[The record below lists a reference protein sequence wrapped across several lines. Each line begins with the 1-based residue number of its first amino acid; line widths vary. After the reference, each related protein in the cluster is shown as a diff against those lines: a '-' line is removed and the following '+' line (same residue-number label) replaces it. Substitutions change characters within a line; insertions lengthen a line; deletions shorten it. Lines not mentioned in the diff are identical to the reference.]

1 MLRHFLIGLGLIL
14 ASAIAVVVVAV
25 TLFGAGKD
33 VDATASAGSSR
44 QAQPGRPVE
53 VGVVEEGVQDQH
65 PAEPVPSLN
74 AKPRSGVFFAI
85 VRVYPNSRV
94 VLRAAPGGK
103 LIDVLGSQSE
113 FGSPLVLGVAE
124 QRGPWLGV
132 TTPLRPNNT
141 PGWIRLDHE
150 DLDLYWTRYSLT
162 VRLPE
167 RTLELRYG
175 RRMLH
180 SYRVTVGGSG
190 STTPIG
196 RFSITDALEFDG
208 SPDYG
213 CCALALSGRQ
223 ESLPPGWLG
232 GDRIAI
238 HGTLGPVGDAAS
250 HGCIRAT
257 DATMRTLFARIPLG
271 TPVFVSG

>member
-1 MLRHFLIGLGLIL
+1 MLRKFLIGLGLIF
-14 ASAIAVVVVAV
+14 ASAIGVVVVAV
-25 TLFGAGKD
+25 ALFGAGKGGD
-33 VDATASAGSSR
+33 TTAAGN
-44 QAQPGRPVE
+44 QPGRPVE
-53 VGVVEEGVQDQH
+53 VGVTEGEAEDQP
-65 PAEPVPSLN
+65 PAEPVPSLMD
-74 AKPRSGVFFAI
+74 KPRKGPFFPI
-85 VRVYPNSRV
+85 VRLYPGARV
-94 VLRAAPGGK
+94 PMRAAPGGE
-103 LIDVLGSQSE
+103 LIDILGSQSE
-113 FGSPLVLGVAE
+113 FGSPTVLGVAE
-124 QRGPWLGV
+124 QRGPWLGA

-141 PGWIRLDHE
+141 PGWIRLDRE

-175 RRMLH
+175 RRLLNT
-180 SYRVTVGGSG
+180 YPVTVGASG

-196 RFSITDALEFDG
+196 RFSITDALEFDA
-208 SPDYG
+208 SPYYG

-250 HGCIRAT
+250 QGCIRAT

>member
-1 MLRHFLIGLGLIL
+1 MIV
-14 ASAIAVVVVAV
+14 AAAIAVVAVAV
-25 TLFGAGKD
+25 AFFGAGED
-33 VDATASAGSSR
+33 GGSTVRGGAPQETQAGDAA
-44 QAQPGRPVE
+44 PGRPVQ
-53 VGVVEEGVQDQH
+53 VGVAGAQADDGQE
-65 PAEPVPSLN
+65 AEPVPALD
-74 AKPRSGVFFAI
+74 KEPRGGSYFAI
-85 VRVYPNSRV
+85 VRVNPSARV
-94 VLRAAPGGK
+94 ALHAAPGGK
-103 LIDVLGSQSE
+103 LIDVLGDESE
-113 FGSPLVLGVAE
+113 FGSPLVLGVAQ
-124 QRGPWLGV
+124 QRGQWLGV

-141 PGWIRLDHE
+141 PGWVRLDRR

-167 RTLELRYG
+167 RSLELRYG
-175 RRMLH
+175 RRLLNT
-180 SYRVTVGGSG
+180 YPVTVGGSG

-238 HGTLGPVGDAAS
+238 HGTLGPVGAAES

-257 DATMRTLFARIPLG
+257 DATMRFIFRRVPLG
-271 TPVFVSG
+271 TPVFVGD